1 MERGQKEKAGRE
13 EGEKVMLII
22 PDRDPRQ
29 NKELAQGKCTRAEGA
44 QRCLLATSSGAPHL
58 KDN

>member
-13 EGEKVMLII
+13 EGEKVLII

-29 NKELAQGKCTRAEGA
+29 NKELAQGKGTRAEGA
-44 QRCLLATSSGAPHL
+44 QRWFLATSSGAPHL